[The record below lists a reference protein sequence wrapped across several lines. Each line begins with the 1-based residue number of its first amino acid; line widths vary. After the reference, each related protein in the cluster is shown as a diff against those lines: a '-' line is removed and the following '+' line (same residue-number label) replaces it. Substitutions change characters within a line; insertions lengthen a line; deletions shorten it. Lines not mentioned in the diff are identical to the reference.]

1 MGEWPVRTNGSGSG
15 DEEAGDSEH
24 ELPVKAARDLL
35 KWETFIEQARCRK
48 KVAVAVVEIPW
59 MFGNVSTKFEV

>member
-1 MGEWPVRTNGSGSG
+1 MGEWSLRSNDSGSG

-35 KWETFIEQARCRK
+35 KWVTVIEQARCRK
-48 KVAVAVVEIPW
+48 KW
-59 MFGNVSTKFEV
+59 QLQR